1 MRNFVLHA
9 IIITVL
15 TIFASCTGRPSPV
28 DSADDELT
36 EQTDDTDTPELTD
49 AADSL
54 GYFLALSV
62 TERVR
67 DELDSLP
74 MPEDGNLAIDLFN
87 SGLRSILSLDSS
99 HVGFEYGALQG
110 SSISHQIADIR
121 ASGIHVDGGLIC
133 AGFSKAVADNSAVD
147 SVAAQSCLDRMMK
160 PVNKRLI
167 IKMRQN
173 SKRNNFRRP
182 DGTVMKFD

>member
-15 TIFASCTGRPSPV
+15 TIFASCTGRPAPV

-54 GYFLALSV
+54 GYFLALSM

-67 DELDSLP
+67 AELDS
-74 MPEDGNLAIDLFN
+74 MPAPETENFDIDLFN

-110 SSISHQIADIR
+110 SSISHQIADIC
-121 ASGIHVDGGLIC
+121 ASGMRVNRGLIC
-133 AGFSKAVADNSAVD
+133 AGFSKAVTADSDVD

-160 PVNKRLI
+160 PVNSRLI
-167 IKMRQN
+167 VKMRKN